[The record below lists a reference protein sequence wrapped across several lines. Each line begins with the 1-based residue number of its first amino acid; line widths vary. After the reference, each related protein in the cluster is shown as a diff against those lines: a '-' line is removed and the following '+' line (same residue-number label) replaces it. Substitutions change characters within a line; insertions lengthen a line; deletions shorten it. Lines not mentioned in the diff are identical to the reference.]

1 MVSWTLPSPLSL
13 VALPTPPPPA
23 LSTSLQE
30 SFLGSEA
37 LCLTWRQLSALK
49 GEADCWQGVKTK
61 QNLYEKDKTESFR
74 PSGNKF
80 CFYTWGGRAK
90 TIIQKLCNRKEQ
102 AWDFPGGPVVENLPS
117 NAGDSRLIPG
127 GGTNIPRATEQLS
140 LHTTTLHKEDTAQPK
155 IKIIN
160 NSSLSVCAQSLSCIQ
175 LFVTPWTE
183 AHQAPVHGISQTRIL
198 ERVAVSFSGGIFLTQ
213 RLNLRLLHWQ
223 ADSFPLLRQG
233 SL

>member
-1 MVSWTLPSPLSL
+1 MTHLGQSLSLWISFKGLGCWTLKMVSWTLPSPLSL

-102 AWDFPGGPVVENLPS
+102 AWDFPGGPVVENLLAR
-117 NAGDSRLIPG
+117 AGDMDSIPG
-127 GGTNIPRATEQLS
+127 P
-140 LHTTTLHKEDTAQPK
+140 
-155 IKIIN
+155 
-160 NSSLSVCAQSLSCIQ
+160 
-175 LFVTPWTE
+175 
-183 AHQAPVHGISQTRIL
+183 
-198 ERVAVSFSGGIFLTQ
+198 ERVHIVWCI
-213 RLNLRLLHWQ
+213 
-223 ADSFPLLRQG
+223 
-233 SL
+233 

>member
-1 MVSWTLPSPLSL
+1 M
-13 VALPTPPPPA
+13 
-23 LSTSLQE
+23 
-30 SFLGSEA
+30 
-37 LCLTWRQLSALK
+37 
-49 GEADCWQGVKTK
+49 
-61 QNLYEKDKTESFR
+61 
-74 PSGNKF
+74 
-80 CFYTWGGRAK
+80 
-90 TIIQKLCNRKEQ
+90 
-102 AWDFPGGPVVENLPS
+102 VENLPS

-155 IKIIN
+155 ITIIN